1 MRVHDQLPFP
11 IEEYEARL
19 AALRERMD
27 EVGVVAM
34 LTTTPEN
41 IIYLTGFESPGHYWW
56 QGMVVPLYG
65 EPTTLS
71 RLLEVSGVDA
81 LSWIEPEHNIAY
93 WDSEDPMEKLATL
106 LTSMGMDGSRIGFER
121 DCWFFTAA
129 QQDRLFK
136 LTPNVDWVDCSWL
149 VEKGRVV
156 KSELEIERINE
167 AARTTEAG
175 MRAGIDAVRCDASED
190 DVAAELFSAMIRAG
204 SEWPSI
210 VPFVSSG
217 ERGAI
222 GHATWRHRKLCNGD
236 SVFLEAAGCRS
247 RYHAPMMRTVLVGEP
262 DEAMLQ
268 AFDAVQSA
276 FDAALAAIKPGVAAG
291 DVDQVARQVIAESG
305 FGGTQASRL
314 AYSVGIAVPPDWGE
328 GHILSMKP
336 GEERL
341 LKENMTFH
349 LLPWVQLPGFGAMG
363 CTETIRVTADGAEC
377 ITNFPRELFM
387 R

>member
-1 MRVHDQLPFP
+1 MPFP
-11 IEEYEARL
+11 IEEYERRL
-19 AALRERMD
+19 VALRERMD
-27 EVGVVAM
+27 DLGVVA
-34 LTTTPEN
+34 LLSTTPEN

-56 QGMVVPLYG
+56 QGMIVPLYG

-81 LSWIEPEHNIAY
+81 LSWIEPDHNIAY
-93 WDSEDPMEKLATL
+93 RDDQDPMEVLAGL
-106 LTSMGMDGSRIGFER
+106 MTSMGLDQGRVGFER

-136 LTPNVDWVDCSWL
+136 LMPNVEWVDCSWV

-156 KSELEIERINE
+156 KSELEIEKITA

-175 MRAGIDAVRCDASED
+175 MRAGIDAVSCDASED

-222 GHATWRHRKLCNGD
+222 GHATWRHRQLKNGD

-268 AFDAVQSA
+268 AFDAVQAA
-276 FDAALAAIKPGVAAG
+276 FDAALAAIKPGVPAG

-314 AYSVGIAVPPDWGE
+314 AYSVGVAVPPDWGE

-336 GEERL
+336 GESRVL
-341 LKENMTFH
+341 QENMTFH